1 VVIHRFL
8 LKVKLRCVEWGIWDD
23 DTAFV
28 QSGDSGKELEGEQT
42 ARKTGAIKGIGF
54 VWRRGQFEKSG
65 WAGKS
70 KAAAHRRM
78 SVTSQHFCT

>member
-8 LKVKLRCVEWGIWDD
+8 LKVKLRCVGWDD

-28 QSGDSGKELEGEQT
+28 QSGGDSGKELEGEQT

-65 WAGKS
+65 WSGKS